1 MDLLDR
7 FLPVWFQNGGPV
19 MWFIL
24 VGSLLTLWVLLE
36 KLWTLRGR
44 AVLQP
49 DVASTVRT
57 LARAGRLK
65 EAAEHCA
72 ERPGPYA
79 TLAGAAI
86 EAAPYG
92 AEEVRVAVQAAGRQE
107 AARLERRLPIVRTV
121 ASVSPLLGLFGTVL
135 GMIDVFSAISK
146 TGLGQAEDLSGGI
159 QMALITT
166 AFGLAVA
173 IPSLVIHNGIHARVE
188 RVTLK
193 IERDIIDLITTLVRS
208 GFTTP
213 AGAEVESGGEAR

>member
-1 MDLLDR
+1 MQVIDR
-7 FLPVWFQNGGPV
+7 LTPDWFQNGGPV
-19 MWFIL
+19 MWLIL
-24 VGSLLTLWVLLE
+24 LGSLLAVWVLIE

-49 DVASTVRT
+49 DVAKTVRA
-57 LARAGRLK
+57 LARAGQLR

-72 ERPGPYA
+72 DNPGPYA

-92 AEEVRVAVQAAGRQE
+92 AEEVREAVQAAGRQE

-135 GMIDVFSAISK
+135 GMIEVFAAISR
-146 TGLGQAEDLSGGI
+146 TGLGQAENLSAGI
-159 QMALITT
+159 QMALLTT

-173 IPSLVIHNGIHARVE
+173 IPALVIHNGIHARVE

-213 AGAEVESGGEAR
+213 SGSEAMTATERS